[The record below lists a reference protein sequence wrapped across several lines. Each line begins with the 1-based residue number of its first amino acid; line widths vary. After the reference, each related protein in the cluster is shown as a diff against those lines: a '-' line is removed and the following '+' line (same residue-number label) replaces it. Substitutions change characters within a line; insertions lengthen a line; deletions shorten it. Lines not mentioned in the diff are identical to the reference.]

1 MESNSTT
8 HRYVYTKEQLFE
20 IRDAFISSG
29 DCGTL
34 PDARRVLRQLVKC
47 GAVSVAPPPL
57 KSPDLNG
64 MSGVILVIKT

>member
-29 DCGTL
+29 G
-34 PDARRVLRQLVKC
+34 PNRY
-47 GAVSVAPPPL
+47 SVRCFMFRIITF
-57 KSPDLNG
+57 S
-64 MSGVILVIKT
+64 